1 MEKKMDYQSRIREFV
16 IDNFLFGDGEQ
27 LSDDISFMGSGIID
41 STGMLELIGFIE
53 ETYGVKIRDEEL
65 IPENFDSVSR
75 LAKFVET
82 KLGNK
87 GGEQA
92 GQSSQNA

>member
-1 MEKKMDYQSRIREFV
+1 MDYQSRIREFV
-16 IDNFLFGDGEQ
+16 VDNFMFGDGDG
-27 LSDDISFMGSGIID
+27 LTDDVSFMGSGIVD

-53 ETYGVKIRDEEL
+53 ETYGVKVRDEEL

-75 LAKFVET
+75 LTKFVET

-87 GGEQA
+87 GGEKA
-92 GQSSQNA
+92 G